1 MVGKRNLNLIPLKY
15 DNLKIISKLYRE
27 LLSKLLLKLL
37 CKVETNLLI
46 KIRNRRNLIVVVKVD
61 QIN

>member
-1 MVGKRNLNLIPLKY
+1 MPLKY

>member
-37 CKVETNLLI
+37 CKV
-46 KIRNRRNLIVVVKVD
+46 RNEF
-61 QIN
+61 IN

>member
-1 MVGKRNLNLIPLKY
+1 MEGKKNLNLIPLKY

-27 LLSKLLLKLL
+27 LLLKLL
-37 CKVETNLLI
+37 CKVETNSLI